1 MSSDEKHENNNSQ
14 NRLDENSLS
23 FLNPKNIQKDLLFF
37 KDDILKD
44 LRILEN
50 RLYENI
56 SIQKDEQQYKLNL
69 YEQKIESQTQKIAYL
84 SNLITESKQKTSV
97 EENIEKF
104 KLKTEEDLAKID
116 LKMNL
121 IQKEIRDGL
130 YKFDKLFSETIL
142 YPGIIGYECRFS
154 NFHSFVDYV
163 LSSIHQFIVFQELIK
178 SYELH
183 KMKNKMEKDIKVVL
197 LQLKNNFKDSSKFT
211 IEKINESETKM
222 INILNDYNSKFI
234 DVRFENNKSATEL
247 RSRLDDV
254 ANSLNKIMEIKNE
267 IDTKYEVQDKKIED
281 LKINII
287 SIDNK
292 IEERN
297 IEFTNIEKRFDLL
310 TTYIDKYVIQ
320 NELDMSS
327 YDKSRNNIMYK
338 GRSVHTSKEY
348 LNQFINAI
356 DLEKHSNNNKKGQN
370 MKKNKKYFFKGVGF
384 IKRYITGKIG
394 LEEMYVHPKDLEHDK
409 NNEKKISP
417 KIGLY
422 KSPLSSEKKSSEK
435 KGKNDRQIFSLTTVK
450 SIKNTDK
457 NKDKDKENS
466 NKNGKE
472 SRNMNSNISL
482 SLSKNNNSSNP
493 YFDIKKRNQSYE
505 TEKNLSFSNNNDKLK
520 TMNTELFSHS
530 YKSKNLKFRSQI
542 SKPIRIDYVTRIPHI
557 EINRVSYPDNK
568 TKKLFK
574 SLSDGNFNYSKEK
587 KNFFEEEEKKKT
599 KSKLRY
605 NSSKSNKKFK
615 VNYNTF
621 GNRMKKKQASK
632 DKNPNF
638 FLGKPKKPLLII
650 Q

>member
-1 MSSDEKHENNNSQ
+1 MSNDEKNENNNSQ
-14 NRLDENSLS
+14 NRLNENELS

-44 LRILEN
+44 LRLLEN
-50 RLYENI
+50 KLYENI

-104 KLKTEEDLAKID
+104 KLKTEEDFAKIN
-116 LKMNL
+116 LKMNS

-130 YKFDKLFSETIL
+130 YKFDKLFSETVL

-183 KMKNKMEKDIKVVL
+183 KMKNKMEKDIKLVL

-222 INILNDYNSKFI
+222 INILNEYNTKFI
-234 DVRFENNKSATEL
+234 DVRYENNKSAAEL
-247 RSRLDDV
+247 KNRIDDV

-267 IDTKYEVQDKKIED
+267 IDSKYEVQDKKIED

-287 SIDNK
+287 SVDNK
-292 IEERN
+292 LEERN
-297 IEFTNIEKRFDLL
+297 TEFTNIEKRFDLL
-310 TTYIDKYVIQ
+310 TTYIDKYLIQ
-320 NELDMSS
+320 NDLDISNF
-327 YDKSRNNIMYK
+327 DKSRNNIMFK

-348 LNQFINAI
+348 IKEFMNAI
-356 DLEKHSNNNKKGQN
+356 NLEKNSNKKSQN
-370 MKKNKKYFFKGVGF
+370 LKKNKKFFFKGVGF

-394 LEEMYVHPKDLEHDK
+394 LEDMYVHPKELEHDHDDK
-409 NNEKKISP
+409 NKDKKFSP
-417 KIGLY
+417 RIGLY
-422 KSPLSSEKKSSEK
+422 KAPLSSDKKSSDK
-435 KGKNDRQIFSLTTVK
+435 KIKNNQQIFSLTTVK
-450 SIKNTDK
+450 SFKNK
-457 NKDKDKENS
+457 NKDRDKRNN
-466 NKNGKE
+466 NKTGEE
-472 SRNMNSNISL
+472 SRNKNSNVSL
-482 SLSKNNNSSNP
+482 NLSKNNNSSNP
-493 YFDIKKRNQSYE
+493 YFEVKKMNKSVE
-505 TEKNLSFSNNNDKLK
+505 TEKNLSLTNNNDKLK
-520 TMNTELFSHS
+520 TMNTELFANNH
-530 YKSKNLKFRSQI
+530 KPKNLKVRSLLNR
-542 SKPIRIDYVTRIPHI
+542 PIRIDYVTRIPDI
-557 EINRVSYPDNK
+557 EINRVSYPDTK

-574 SLSDGNFNYSKEK
+574 SLSDGNFNYSNKEN
-587 KNFFEEEEKKKT
+587 KNIFEEEERKKAKP
-599 KSKLRY
+599 KLKY
-605 NSSKSNKKFK
+605 NSSKSNKKYK
-615 VNYNTF
+615 INYNTF
-621 GNRMKKKQASK
+621 SNRVKRKQFSK

>member
-247 RSRLDDV
+247 RSRIDDV

-417 KIGLY
+417 NIGLY

-435 KGKNDRQIFSLTTVK
+435 KGKNERQIFSLTTVK
-450 SIKNTDK
+450 SIKNIDK
-457 NKDKDKENS
+457 NKDKDIENS
-466 NKNGKE
+466 NKNGEE

-505 TEKNLSFSNNNDKLK
+505 T
-520 TMNTELFSHS
+520 
-530 YKSKNLKFRSQI
+530 
-542 SKPIRIDYVTRIPHI
+542 
-557 EINRVSYPDNK
+557 
-568 TKKLFK
+568 
-574 SLSDGNFNYSKEK
+574 
-587 KNFFEEEEKKKT
+587 
-599 KSKLRY
+599 
-605 NSSKSNKKFK
+605 
-615 VNYNTF
+615 
-621 GNRMKKKQASK
+621 
-632 DKNPNF
+632 
-638 FLGKPKKPLLII
+638 
-650 Q
+650 

>member
-1 MSSDEKHENNNSQ
+1 MSNDETQKNNNN
-14 NRLDENSLS
+14 NRNQIDENVLT
-23 FLNPKNIQKDLLFF
+23 FLNPQNIQQDLRFF

-50 RLYENI
+50 KINENI
-56 SIQKDEQQYKLNL
+56 SIHKDEQDYKLNL
-69 YEQKIESQTQKIAYL
+69 YEKKIESQTQKIAYL

-121 IQKEIRDGL
+121 IQKEIREGL
-130 YKFDKLFSETIL
+130 YKFDKLFNETVL

-163 LSSIHQFIVFQELIK
+163 LSNINQFIVFQELIK

-183 KMKNKMEKDIKVVL
+183 KMKNKMEKDIRIVL
-197 LQLKNNFKDSSKFT
+197 LQLKNNFQNSSKFT

-222 INILNDYNSKFI
+222 INILNEYNTKFI

-247 RSRLDDV
+247 RNRIDDV
-254 ANSLNKIMEIKNE
+254 ANSLNKIMEIKEE

-287 SIDNK
+287 SVDNK
-292 IEERN
+292 LEERN
-297 IEFTNIEKRFDLL
+297 TEFTKIEKRFDLL
-310 TTYIDKYVIQ
+310 TTYIDKYLIQ
-320 NELDMSS
+320 DELDISN
-327 YDKSRNNIMYK
+327 YDRSRNNLMYK

-348 LNQFINAI
+348 IKGFINAI
-356 DLEKHSNNNKKGQN
+356 DNERNSNKKNQN
-370 MKKNKKYFFKGVGF
+370 MKKNKKYLFKGVGF

-394 LEEMYVHPKDLEHDK
+394 MEDMYLHPKELEQDQNK
-409 NNEKKISP
+409 EKKLSP

-422 KSPLSSEKKSSEK
+422 KSPPLTEKKSSEK
-435 KGKNDRQIFSLTTVK
+435 KVKNDQQFFSLTTVR
-450 SIKNTDK
+450 SIK
-457 NKDKDKENS
+457 NKDKDKEKENQ

-472 SRNMNSNISL
+472 SGNINGNISL
-482 SLSKNNNSSNP
+482 SLPKNNKKNNL
-493 YFDIKKRNQSYE
+493 YFDIKKRNQSFE

-520 TMNTELFSHS
+520 TMNAELFSHNYNS
-530 YKSKNLKFRSQI
+530 NNIKVRSLI
-542 SKPIRIDYVTRIPHI
+542 KRPIRIDYVTRIPDI
-557 EINRVSYPDNK
+557 EINRVCYPDSK

-574 SLSDGNFNYSKEK
+574 SLSDGNFNYSSENK
-587 KNFFEEEEKKKT
+587 KFFEEEEKKKV
-599 KSKLRY
+599 KPKLKY
-605 NSSKSNKKFK
+605 NSSKSNKKYK
-615 VNYNTF
+615 YNYNTF
-621 GNRMKKKQASK
+621 SNRMKKKQFSK

-638 FLGKPKKPLLII
+638 LLGKPKKPLLII

>member
-1 MSSDEKHENNNSQ
+1 MSSDEKQENNNSQ
-14 NRLDENSLS
+14 NQLDENALS
-23 FLNPKNIQKDLLFF
+23 FLNPKNIKKDLLFF

-50 RLYENI
+50 KIYEDI

-104 KLKTEEDLAKID
+104 KLKTEEDLAKIE
-116 LKMNL
+116 LKINL

-130 YKFDKLFSETIL
+130 YKFDKLFSETVL

-154 NFHSFVDYV
+154 NFHSFIDYV

-183 KMKNKMEKDIKVVL
+183 KMKNKMEKDIKIVL
-197 LQLKNNFKDSSKFT
+197 LQLKNNFQNSSKFT

-222 INILNDYNSKFI
+222 INIINEYNTKFI

-247 RSRLDDV
+247 KNRIDDV

-292 IEERN
+292 LEERN
-297 IEFTNIEKRFDLL
+297 TEFTKIEKRFELL

-320 NELDMSS
+320 NDLDISS
-327 YDKSRNNIMYK
+327 NDKSRNNIMYK

-348 LNQFINAI
+348 INGFINAI
-356 DLEKHSNNNKKGQN
+356 DLDKHSNNNKKVQN

-394 LEEMYVHPKDLEHDK
+394 LEEMYVHPKELEHDK

-422 KSPLSSEKKSSEK
+422 KSPSSSEKKSSEK
-435 KGKNDRQIFSLTTVK
+435 KGKNERQIFSLTTVK
-450 SIKNTDK
+450 SIKNT
-457 NKDKDKENS
+457 NKDKENR
-466 NKNGKE
+466 NKNDEE

-493 YFDIKKRNQSYE
+493 YFEIKKRNQSCE

-520 TMNTELFSHS
+520 TMNTELFTNS
-530 YKSKNLKFRSQI
+530 YKSKNLKVSSLIKR
-542 SKPIRIDYVTRIPHI
+542 PIRIDYVTRIPDI

-605 NSSKSNKKFK
+605 NSSKSNKKYK
-615 VNYNTF
+615 INYNTF
-621 GNRMKKKQASK
+621 SNRMKKKQFPK